1 MQAHIGGHNVPLFG
15 RVSMDLITLDVSA
28 LPADLAA
35 PGQVVELLGPHISL
49 DDLAVASGTI
59 GYEVLARLG
68 NRLHRT
74 YKQDQ
79 A

>member
-1 MQAHIGGHNVPLFG
+1 
-15 RVSMDLITLDVSA
+15 MDLITLDVSA
-28 LPADLAA
+28 LPADLAV

-68 NRLHRT
+68 DRLHRT